1 MIVNLPAPHTICE
14 TGTHPF
20 QNKLNMKRGRPV
32 KAIYQRE
39 GLLKTLM
46 DEYDVALLPDK
57 DSRVNVFHKG
67 FNYITSF
74 DLVNDGDFYKYK
86 YNGELYNAFSK
97 MLAQAEKDNESKPF
111 PSYVYCPITREPHKV
126 MHYVRDYMESIG
138 FIIPQWGE
146 KFCWSGSSTG
156 DSFVMKNIYGE
167 PISHIEV
174 IMDNWDEGT
183 SGKVYR
189 SIGSGW
195 KWCEVSFKG
204 FEDVLGAINSTLE
217 PEVLVNAAKYIA
229 TASNMNSE
237 RKDDVQAVTVTSSLD
252 VMKSNMKEQTI
263 SILENTLKRL
273 KSET

>member
-1 MIVNLPAPHTICE
+1 
-14 TGTHPF
+14 
-20 QNKLNMKRGRPV
+20 MKRGRPV

-57 DSRVNVFHKG
+57 DSRVNVFRKG
-67 FNYITSF
+67 LNYITSF
-74 DLVNDGDFYKYK
+74 DLVKDGDFYKYQ
-86 YNGELYNAFSK
+86 YNGQVYNAFSK
-97 MLAQAEKDNESKPF
+97 MLKQAEKDNESKPF
-111 PSYVYCPITREPHKV
+111 PSYVYCPITREPYKV

-138 FIIPQWGE
+138 FSIPNWGE
-146 KFCWSGSSTG
+146 KFCWNGRGNG

-174 IMDNWDEGT
+174 VMNKWDEGT

-189 SIGSGW
+189 SIGNGW
-195 KWCEVSFKG
+195 SWYEVSFKG
-204 FEDVLGAINSTLE
+204 FEDVLGAINSILE

-229 TASNMNSE
+229 TASKMNSE
-237 RKDDVQAVTVTSSLD
+237 RKDDVQTVEVTSTLD
-252 VMKSNMKEQTI
+252 IMKSNMKKQTI

-273 KSET
+273 KSEA